1 MNNLLTTLSFSI
13 YFNKGVYALLL
24 GSGISRS
31 AGIPTGWNIVTDL
44 IHKLAVQYGTSNI
57 DNPEKWFE
65 EQYGESPNYSTILSK
80 LVHTQTERVNLL
92 KPYFEPNEEEIENHL
107 KEPTKA
113 HRAIAQL
120 AKDGY
125 IKLVLTTNFDR
136 LLEKAL
142 EDVGIIP
149 QVICHSDDIDGAI
162 PLVHAGFTIV
172 KINGDYIDCRFLNTE
187 DELADYPDKLKDYV
201 LRIVNEFGV
210 ITCGWSG
217 ELDKGLVNII
227 RSSENRRYE
236 SYFTY
241 CNKCEN
247 TLKELATFRCGN
259 VLAIENA
266 DSFFTELAERVMA
279 LSSLEGN
286 HPLSKD
292 IAVERLKRYIVK
304 SEKIILY
311 NDLFENEAERACNK
325 IIQYYNFPLN
335 SQTFNECLKRHL
347 NAIDTLLP
355 MCITA
360 VRWSKP
366 VHEQAIFDML
376 TRFVEFPIKC
386 GGSYQSET
394 VKLHYLS
401 GLLLMYVVGISC
413 IKYDKYSF
421 LNKILHISARNSIH
435 DDKVNITGI
444 IHPCIFD
451 RDIANNFIGHGNK
464 YTPIS
469 TLIHNKIRSLFNS
482 ILREDLDF
490 DITFDIFEYLYS
502 LNYLYLNGEEFGRVW
517 VPWGEY
523 KWRAI
528 NYTRM
533 TNDPFNSFF
542 AEADKLRDNWLPL
555 KGNMFD
561 GKYSTYTETK
571 QKVDEF
577 LKKIY
582 LH

>member
-13 YFNKGVYALLL
+13 YSNKGVYALLL

-44 IHKLAVQYGTSNI
+44 IQKLAAQYGKNNI

-65 EQYGESPNYSTILSK
+65 EQYGECPNYSTILSK

-92 KPYFEPNEEEIENHL
+92 KPYFEPNEEERENHL

-136 LLEKAL
+136 LLEKSL
-142 EDVGIIP
+142 EDVGITP

-201 LRIVNEFGV
+201 LRIINEFGL

-217 ELDKGLVNII
+217 EWDKGLVNII

-247 TLKELATFRCGN
+247 TLKELATFRQGN
-259 VLAIENA
+259 TLPIENA
-266 DSFFTELAERVMA
+266 DSFFTELSERVMA
-279 LSSLEGN
+279 LSNLEGN

-292 IAVERLKRYIVK
+292 IAVERLKRYIAK
-304 SEKIILY
+304 SEKNILY
-311 NDLFENEAERACNK
+311 NDLFENESERAYNK
-325 IIQYYNFPLN
+325 IIQNYSFPLN
-335 SQTFNECLKRHL
+335 YKTFHECLKRHL

-366 VHEQAIFDML
+366 IHEQAVCDML
-376 TRFVEFPIKC
+376 ARFVEFPIKS
-386 GGSYQSET
+386 GESYQSET

-401 GLLLMYVVGISC
+401 GLLLMYTIGISC

-421 LNKILHISARNSIH
+421 LNKILHISARSSIH
-435 DDKVNITGI
+435 DSKTNITGI
-444 IHPCIFD
+444 IHPILFE
-451 RDIANNFIGHGNK
+451 RDTANNCIWPDKK

-469 TLIHNKIRSLFNS
+469 TLIHSKIRSLFNS
-482 ILREDLDF
+482 ILRDDF
-490 DITFDIFEYLYS
+490 DFNVTFDIFEYLYS
-502 LNYLYLNGEEFGRVW
+502 LNYLYLNGETFGRVW

-533 TNDPFNSFF
+533 PDNPFNNFF
-542 AEADKLRDNWLPL
+542 AEADKLQDNWLPL
-555 KGNMFD
+555 KGNMFG
-561 GKYSTYTETK
+561 GKYSTYIEMK

-577 LKKIY
+577 LQKIY
-582 LH
+582 LY

>member
-1 MNNLLTTLSFSI
+1 M
-13 YFNKGVYALLL
+13 
-24 GSGISRS
+24 
-31 AGIPTGWNIVTDL
+31 
-44 IHKLAVQYGTSNI
+44 
-57 DNPEKWFE
+57 
-65 EQYGESPNYSTILSK
+65 
-80 LVHTQTERVNLL
+80 
-92 KPYFEPNEEEIENHL
+92 
-107 KEPTKA
+107 
-113 HRAIAQL
+113 

-136 LLEKAL
+136 LLEKSL

-201 LRIVNEFGV
+201 LRIINEFGV

-217 ELDKGLVNII
+217 EWDKGLVNII

-241 CNKCEN
+241 RNKCEN
-247 TLKELATFRCGN
+247 TLKELATFRRGN
-259 VLAIENA
+259 TLAIENA

-304 SEKIILY
+304 PEKIILY
-311 NDLFENEAERACNK
+311 NDLFENEVERAYNK
-325 IIQYYNFPLN
+325 IVQDYNFPLN
-335 SQTFNECLKRHL
+335 YQTFNKCLIRRL

-355 MCITA
+355 MCITV

-376 TRFVEFPIKC
+376 TRFAEFPIKR
-386 GGSYQSET
+386 GGGYQMET

-401 GLLLMYVVGISC
+401 GLLLMYTIGISC
-413 IKYDKYSF
+413 IKYEKYSF
-421 LNKILHISARNSIH
+421 LNNILHISARDSIH
-435 DDKVNITGI
+435 DNKTNITAI
-444 IHPCIFD
+444 IHPILFERNTANKCIW
-451 RDIANNFIGHGNK
+451 RENK

-469 TLIHNKIRSLFNS
+469 TLIHNKIRNLFNS
-482 ILREDLDF
+482 ILRDDLDF
-490 DITFDIFEYLYS
+490 NVTFDIFEYLYS
-502 LNYLYLNGEEFGRVW
+502 LNYLYLNGEIFGSVW

-523 KWRAI
+523 KWRAVSYMRI
-528 NYTRM
+528 
-533 TNDPFNSFF
+533 TNNPFNDFF
-542 AEADKLRDNWLPL
+542 SKADKLQDNWLPL

-561 GKYSTYTETK
+561 GKYSTYIETK
-571 QKVDEF
+571 KKVDEF
-577 LKKIY
+577 LQKILLY
-582 LH
+582 

>member
-13 YFNKGVYALLL
+13 YSNKGVYALLL

-44 IHKLAVQYGTSNI
+44 IQKLAVQYGKNDI

-65 EQYGESPNYSTILSK
+65 EQYGECPNYSTILSK

-92 KPYFEPNEEEIENHL
+92 KPYFEPNEEERENHF

-136 LLEKAL
+136 LLEKSL
-142 EDVGIIP
+142 EDVGITP

-201 LRIVNEFGV
+201 LRIINEFGL

-217 ELDKGLVNII
+217 EWDKGLVNII

-247 TLKELATFRCGN
+247 TLKELATFRQGN
-259 VLAIENA
+259 TLPIENA

-279 LSSLEGN
+279 LSNLEGN

-292 IAVERLKRYIVK
+292 IAVERLKRYIAK
-304 SEKIILY
+304 SEKNILY
-311 NDLFENEAERACNK
+311 DDLFENESERAYNK
-325 IIQYYNFPLN
+325 IIQNYSFPLN
-335 SQTFNECLKRHL
+335 HKTFNECLKRHL

-360 VRWSKP
+360 VRWAKP
-366 VHEQAIFDML
+366 IHEQAVCDML
-376 TRFVEFPIKC
+376 ARFVEFPIKS
-386 GGSYQSET
+386 GESYQSET

-401 GLLLMYVVGISC
+401 GLLLMYTIGISC
-413 IKYDKYSF
+413 IKYDKYSL

-435 DDKVNITGI
+435 DSKINITGI

-451 RDIANNFIGHGNK
+451 RDTANSCIWPDKK

-469 TLIHNKIRSLFNS
+469 TLIHSKIRSLFNS
-482 ILREDLDF
+482 ILRDDTDF
-490 DITFDIFEYLYS
+490 NVVFDIFEYLYS
-502 LNYLYLNGEEFGRVW
+502 LSYLYLNGEGFGGIW

-523 KWRAI
+523 KWRPA
-528 NYTRM
+528 NYKRM
-533 TNDPFNSFF
+533 GSNPFDDFF
-542 AEADKLRDNWLPL
+542 SEADKLQDNWSPL
-555 KGNMFD
+555 KGNMFG
-561 GKYSTYTETK
+561 GKYSTYIETR

-577 LKKIY
+577 LQKIY
-582 LH
+582 LY

>member
-217 ELDKGLVNII
+217 EWDKGLVNII

-292 IAVERLKRYIVK
+292 IAVE
-304 SEKIILY
+304 
-311 NDLFENEAERACNK
+311 
-325 IIQYYNFPLN
+325 
-335 SQTFNECLKRHL
+335 
-347 NAIDTLLP
+347 
-355 MCITA
+355 
-360 VRWSKP
+360 
-366 VHEQAIFDML
+366 
-376 TRFVEFPIKC
+376 
-386 GGSYQSET
+386 
-394 VKLHYLS
+394 S
-401 GLLLMYVVGISC
+401 G
-413 IKYDKYSF
+413 
-421 LNKILHISARNSIH
+421 
-435 DDKVNITGI
+435 
-444 IHPCIFD
+444 
-451 RDIANNFIGHGNK
+451 
-464 YTPIS
+464 
-469 TLIHNKIRSLFNS
+469 
-482 ILREDLDF
+482 
-490 DITFDIFEYLYS
+490 
-502 LNYLYLNGEEFGRVW
+502 
-517 VPWGEY
+517 
-523 KWRAI
+523 
-528 NYTRM
+528 
-533 TNDPFNSFF
+533 
-542 AEADKLRDNWLPL
+542 
-555 KGNMFD
+555 
-561 GKYSTYTETK
+561 
-571 QKVDEF
+571 
-577 LKKIY
+577 
-582 LH
+582 